1 MMPSLRPGTLVI
13 VTQPGGLMYGFLSGD
28 RTTKAALIRT
38 WVLNGAPQS
47 R

>member
-1 MMPSLRPGTLVI
+1 
-13 VTQPGGLMYGFLSGD
+13 MYSFLSGD
-28 RTTKAALIRT
+28 RTVKSATIRT